1 MKLYKFYATLL
12 DSFQGYI
19 NSSKIWNIYWGGSEN
34 PKKTEEEFE
43 QEQFQ
48 GLIERINRVPFES
61 EAADK
66 GTCYNELIDCLI
78 LKKKPEKEMEFKTHK
93 ASGVIGA
100 AYKTYLWEFPLGL
113 TLKIRDY
120 FKDSIPQVHVSA
132 PLETKYGTVEL
143 YGYIDELLP
152 FKVCDLKTTGK
163 YNAFKFRD
171 HWQHMVYPYCLIES
185 GNLINDFEY
194 VVTDFKQI
202 YIEPYSFVPER
213 DIPLLVEHCER
224 LIEFLESNRE
234 LITDKKIFGEI

>member
-12 DSFQGYI
+12 DSFQNYI
-19 NSSKIWNIYWGGSEN
+19 ESSKLWNMYWGGSEN
-34 PKKTEEEFE
+34 PSISEEDFE
-43 QEQFQ
+43 REQFQ
-48 GLIERINRVPFES
+48 GLIDRINRVPFES

-78 LKKKPEKEMEFKTHK
+78 LNKKPEKEMEFKTYK
-93 ASGVIGA
+93 DLGVIAA
-100 AYKTYLWEFPLGL
+100 AYKSYIWEFPLDL

-202 YIEPYSFVPER
+202 YIEQYSFVTER
-213 DIPLLVEHCER
+213 DVPLLVEHCER
-224 LIEFLESNRE
+224 FIEFLESNRE